1 MNQVVDEGGV
11 TPTNVGPL
19 MTSNSSKLS
28 SYINNDINNIGSD
41 VGARKKSAL
50 ELPNGRPDLKGDS
63 NSN

>member
-1 MNQVVDEGGV
+1 VVHEGGV

-28 SYINNDINNIGSD
+28 SYQNQQVSD
-41 VGARKKSAL
+41 SAARQKSAL
-50 ELPNGRPDLKGDS
+50 ELPNGQPDLKLDS

>member
-28 SYINNDINNIGSD
+28 SYINNIGSD

-50 ELPNGRPDLKGDS
+50 ELPNGRPDLKGD
-63 NSN
+63 